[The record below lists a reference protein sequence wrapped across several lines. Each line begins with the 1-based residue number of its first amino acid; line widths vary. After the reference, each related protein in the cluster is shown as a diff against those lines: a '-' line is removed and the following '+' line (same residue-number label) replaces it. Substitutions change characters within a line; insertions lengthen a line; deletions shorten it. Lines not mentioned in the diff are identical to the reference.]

1 MLSASVANYEGDL
14 MYSGLVGKTTP
25 IIDILTVLTGT
36 WDERTDHD
44 WHIVMTPFFTSL
56 DRTVSAGSVAL
67 PYKVTVPVAAMLYGT
82 SGTPHALVIKPTD
95 DAIDCPEAGLIQINI
110 FGSSSQLR
118 AVR

>member
-1 MLSASVANYEGDL
+1 MLTKGHRYYKGNL
-14 MYSGLVGKTTP
+14 MFSGLIGKTSP
-25 IIDILTVLTGT
+25 IIDVLTVLTGQ
-36 WDERTDHD
+36 WDEREDHG
-44 WHIVMTPFFTSL
+44 WKIVQTPFFVSMS
-56 DRTVSAGSVAL
+56 RTVSAGSVAL

-82 SGTPHALVIKPTD
+82 SGTPHALVIKPND